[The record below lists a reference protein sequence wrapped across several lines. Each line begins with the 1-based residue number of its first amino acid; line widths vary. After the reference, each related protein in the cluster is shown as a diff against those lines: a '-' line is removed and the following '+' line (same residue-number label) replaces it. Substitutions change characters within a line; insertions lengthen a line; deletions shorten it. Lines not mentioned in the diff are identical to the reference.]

1 MKYLRIKG
9 LIYLL
14 PFVFLTSCSTDG
26 DNDMSCTGDFDQ
38 TALLTHMADE
48 LILPSVESFS
58 SEASDLDGRIEQ
70 FLETKESGDLQAARN
85 AYVEAY
91 TSYQFLAQFLFG
103 PAEQIN
109 FRERVNNFPVNEGQ
123 LMTSIENEDY
133 DFSLSMQYDQGFP
146 ALDFLLFGQGDTAE
160 TTDRFSS
167 NDKYASY
174 LREVAGDIAATA
186 EELKEEW
193 QDYRLEFIDRTG
205 TAAGASLA
213 QLVNS
218 WNEEYEIT
226 KRDRLGIPSGQVTL
240 GFTNPD
246 KVEAYYS
253 QISLDLLKTSIE
265 AAKQVFEGQ
274 SFQSNED
281 GIGLSDVLDHVSA
294 EKDGRALSQIISDQ
308 YQMILDNAQAL
319 PEDVPLSELVE
330 TEKDAVQSLYV
341 EASKQVLH
349 KKTDLPSVLCIAI
362 TYVDNPSDSD

>member
-1 MKYLRIKG
+1 MKAFSIK
-9 LIYLL
+9 ILL
-14 PFVFLTSCSTDG
+14 PFLTVALLSSCTT
-26 DNDMSCTGDFDQ
+26 DNDDGMSCVGDYDQ
-38 TALLTHMADE
+38 KALLTHMADE
-48 LILPSVESFS
+48 MILPSVESFS
-58 SEASDLDGRIEQ
+58 KEASDLNASIER
-70 FLETKESGDLQAARN
+70 FLETKDPGDLELARN

-91 TSYQFLAQFLFG
+91 INYQYLAQFLFG
-103 PAEQIN
+103 PAEQLN

-123 LMTSIENEDY
+123 LLTSIENEDY

-146 ALDFLLFGQGDTAE
+146 ALDFLLFGQGSNSE
-160 TTDRFSS
+160 TTERYTE
-167 NDKYASY
+167 NDKYATY
-174 LREVAGDIAATA
+174 LRQVAGDIAATA
-186 EELKEEW
+186 NALEEEW
-193 QDYRLEFIDRTG
+193 QDYRTEFIDRTG

-253 QISLDLLKTSIE
+253 QISLDLFEASIE
-265 AAKQVFEGQ
+265 AAQEVFLGKSYLSSENGP
-274 SFQSNED
+274 
-281 GIGLSDVLDHVSA
+281 GLSDVLDHVSA
-294 EKDGRALSQIISDQ
+294 EKDGEALSQIISDQ
-308 YQMILDNAQAL
+308 YQIILDDVHAL
-319 PEDVPLSELVE
+319 PEGVPLSELVE

-349 KKTDLPSVLCIAI
+349 KKTDLPSILCIAI